1 MMITKHPR
9 LSGSHYRLWSM
20 TQNTASGSLNIVLS
34 VSITG
39 PIDIV
44 ALEAS
49 LADVIERHHSL
60 RTGIRNE
67 AGEPVPFLHSASV
80 ARPRLSAMRP
90 TPTSISVIVRSIQ
103 QTFSLA
109 EEIPLRIH
117 LLTQTSTSHVL
128 YFVAHPMALDPSS
141 VRSLVFDLMDAYDC
155 RCKGKAVRWSNPAPQ
170 YSDYLSQQR
179 LTIGEESDLGSPA
192 ARQLAFWRHTLCH
205 APRIS
210 FPAPPT
216 PCTGSPDG
224 IPVRLNPEIHRRLC
238 LLGGASQA
246 NLLMVL
252 HSVILLVLGRLT
264 GNSEI
269 VIATLVS
276 GREHGFLRDIVGSL
290 ANVINVRAAIQ
301 KSESLA
307 RLLDRVRASYIDAYA
322 NSGVDWAR
330 VVEACGGTDVK
341 LPPAAVMLTIQKR
354 SRSHY
359 SMDIAGIKVENNPM
373 SPFMFGCDL
382 AFDFVEWCAP
392 NGDPQG
398 IEGRLRCNFS
408 RVDKAFL
415 SLVRTEFLE
424 VLRTV
429 VGCLN
434 QTGDEHVV
442 FDPEC
447 TPVQELLGDRGT
459 LRLSQPASGLA
470 AAVPD
475 RKKAI
480 ATRSHDASFVDPF
493 RVYVAD
499 EGLTQSRLTQI
510 WEEVLGLQRIGIW
523 DNFFDLGGDEV
534 LFASMIRRISATYR
548 EDLSIQCVE
557 RYVTVAG
564 LSAQLA
570 QRVPSVPAIRIQAG
584 DADKKSPFW
593 FLHGDF
599 HGRGLYCKELC
610 SFLQKDQP
618 FYVLPPHGIN
628 GRSVPGSIEGMAAD
642 SIKLIRKEQP
652 HGSFC
657 LGGYC
662 IGGIV
667 ALEMAKQLE
676 KAGEN
681 VDAVIMVGAPP
692 HADPQ
697 SAAQKRDHSAAV
709 AANPRKA
716 QSAPALSLRMNVED
730 TFIRYTRAGE
740 LYSAQHYPGKVF
752 LLCPSEKK
760 YPADD
765 PISGWYSVIADLT
778 VRRIPGGHLT
788 ALTRHIG
795 SLGSTIAE
803 ILATAGRHSR
813 ASLVC
818 SGDEVNMPVA
828 APLREVSPS
837 VCGDL
842 EIAPS

>member
-1 MMITKHPR
+1 MTTTHPP
-9 LSGSHYRLWSM
+9 LSGSHHRLWSL
-20 TQNTASGSLNIVLS
+20 TQNSASGSLNVVLS
-34 VSITG
+34 VGITG

-67 AGEPVPFLHSASV
+67 AGEPMPFLHSTSV

-90 TPTSISVIVRSIQ
+90 TPTSISMIVRSIQ
-103 QTFSLA
+103 QMFLLA

-117 LLTQTSTSHVL
+117 LLTQTPTSHVL
-128 YFVAHPMALDPSS
+128 YFVAHPMALDPWS
-141 VRSLVFDLMDAYDC
+141 VRSLLFDLMNAYEC

-170 YSDYLSQQR
+170 YSDYLCQQR
-179 LTIGEESDLGSPA
+179 LAIGEESDLASPA
-192 ARQLAFWRHTLCH
+192 ARQLAFWRHTLSH

-238 LLGGASQA
+238 LLGEASQA

-264 GNSEI
+264 GNSDI
-269 VIATLVS
+269 VVATLVS
-276 GREHGFLRDIVGSL
+276 GRKQGFLRDIVGSL

-301 KSESLA
+301 RSESL
-307 RLLDRVRASYIDAYA
+307 RLLLDRVRASYIEAYA
-322 NSGVDWAR
+322 NSDVDWAR
-330 VVEACGGTDVK
+330 VVEAYGSGTDVN
-341 LPPAAVMLTIQKR
+341 LPAAGVMLTIQKR

-359 SMDIAGIKVENNPM
+359 SMDIAGIKVESHPM

-392 NGDPQG
+392 NGNPQG
-398 IEGRLRCNFS
+398 IEGRVRCNFS
-408 RVDKAFL
+408 KVDKAFL
-415 SLVRTEFLE
+415 SLLRTEFLE

-429 VGCLN
+429 VGFRN
-434 QTGDEHVV
+434 RTGHIV
-442 FDPEC
+442 FDPER
-447 TPVQELLGDRGT
+447 TPVQELLGDGGT

-470 AAVPD
+470 TAAPD
-475 RKKAI
+475 RKKTDTA
-480 ATRSHDASFVDPF
+480 RSNDASFIDPF
-493 RVYVAD
+493 RVYVGD

-523 DNFFDLGGDEV
+523 DNFFDLGGEEV
-534 LFASMIRRISATYR
+534 LFAKMIRRISAIYD
-548 EDLSIQCVE
+548 EHLSTQCEE
-557 RYVTVAG
+557 RYATVAG

-570 QRVPSVPAIRIQAG
+570 QRVPSLPTIKIQAG
-584 DADKKSPFW
+584 DPYKKSPFW

-599 HGRGLYCKELC
+599 HGRGLYCKEL
-610 SFLQKDQP
+610 SGFLQKDQP

-642 SIKLIRKEQP
+642 SIELIRKVQP

-667 ALEMAKQLE
+667 ALEMARQLE

-681 VDAVIMVGAPP
+681 VDAAILVGAPP
-692 HADPQ
+692 NADPR
-697 SAAQKRDHSAAV
+697 SATQKRDHSAAV
-709 AANPRKA
+709 AANSPKA

-740 LYSAQHYPGKVF
+740 LYSAQHYPGKLF
-752 LLCPSEKK
+752 MLCPSEKK

-765 PISGWYSVIADLT
+765 PISGWRSVIADLT
-778 VRRIPGGHLT
+778 VRRVPGGHLT

-803 ILATAGRHSR
+803 ILATAGQHSR
-813 ASLVC
+813 ASFVC
-818 SGDEVNMPVA
+818 RENEINVPVA
-828 APLREVSPS
+828 APLREVPPS